1 MDVSAV
7 LFDLDSTL
15 CTHPTT
21 RSEALDAAFDRVGV
35 EPFCTLAELRD
46 AVEAIGETASMPYRT
61 YRACAELAA
70 AAGLDRETG
79 VAVAAALRAERPSR
93 GAELTAGAE
102 RVLSRFDERYTL
114 ALVTNGGPDSQDP
127 KLEALGIADYFDAVV
142 LAGFDTASKP
152 DPEPFEHALGSLGA
166 DRSGAVYVGN
176 SLAHDVAGA
185 HAAGL
190 DAVWVR
196 PSPSA
201 TANGHEPAWT
211 VDTLPELLPPPW
223 E

>member
-15 CTHPTT
+15 CTHPTA
-21 RSEALDAAFDRVGV
+21 RSDALAAAFERAGV
-35 EPFCTLAELRD
+35 EPFCTLTELRE
-46 AVEAIGETASMPYRT
+46 AVERIGETASMPYRT

-70 AAGLDRETG
+70 DAGLERETG
-79 VAVAAALRAERPSR
+79 VAVAAALQAERPSR

-102 RVLSRFDERYTL
+102 RVLSRLQEQYAL
-114 ALVTNGGPDSQDP
+114 ALVTNGGPDTQDP
-127 KLEALGIADYFDAVV
+127 KLDALGIADYFEAVV

-152 DPEPFEHALGSLGA
+152 APEPFERALGSL
-166 DRSGAVYVGN
+166 DVEPSETVHVGN

-185 HAAGL
+185 HAVGL
-190 DAVWVR
+190 EAVWVR

-201 TANGHEPAWT
+201 TANGHTPAWT
-211 VDTLPELLPPPW
+211 VDALPELLPPPW